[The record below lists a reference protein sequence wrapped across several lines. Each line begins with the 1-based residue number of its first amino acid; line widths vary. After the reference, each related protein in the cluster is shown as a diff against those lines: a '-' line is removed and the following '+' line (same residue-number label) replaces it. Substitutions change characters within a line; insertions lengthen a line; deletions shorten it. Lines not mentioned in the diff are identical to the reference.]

1 MWDAEVYDRLADRK
15 NNGMS
20 PPGVSRI
27 DMHTISSTFTDS
39 QGVTKSMKVDGAFKF
54 VCLKEVRV
62 VLFD

>member
-1 MWDAEVYDRLADRK
+1 MYNRLAYRK

-27 DMHTISSTFTDS
+27 DMHTIPSTFTDS

-62 VLFD
+62 VLLD

>member
-1 MWDAEVYDRLADRK
+1 MYNRLAYRK

-27 DMHTISSTFTDS
+27 DMHTIPSTFTNS
-39 QGVTKSMKVDGAFKF
+39 QGVTKSMEVDCAFKF
-54 VCLKEVRV
+54 VCLEEVRV